1 MSDQIDPRE
10 YGRLEQQV
18 TQLTADVHAMRDSVE
33 EIKDFM
39 QQNKGGWK
47 TIAVLGGVAGSMGAL
62 ISWIAAYWRTG

>member
-1 MSDQIDPRE
+1 MPEQIDLRE

-39 QQNKGGWK
+39 QQSKGGWK
-47 TIAVLGGVAGSMGAL
+47 TIAILGGVAGSVGAV
-62 ISWIAAYWRTG
+62 ISWVITHWSLN